1 MTEGPSRVIT
11 MGLGAVGRVRAGGD
25 TGWFWRY
32 GVQAEGGGVTG
43 ICARSDRPRES
54 VRRDIFGCP
63 GFDRTNGPISLGQS
77 WAPWCHDRHL
87 TFAQA
92 RVGVRASKL
101 LLFFQGASRARHSQ

>member
-43 ICARSDRPRES
+43 STAWSNASSHPS
-54 VRRDIFGCP
+54 QADI
-63 GFDRTNGPISLGQS
+63 SEQ
-77 WAPWCHDRHL
+77 WAFPVD
-87 TFAQA
+87 QA
-92 RVGVRASKL
+92 AL
-101 LLFFQGASRARHSQ
+101 